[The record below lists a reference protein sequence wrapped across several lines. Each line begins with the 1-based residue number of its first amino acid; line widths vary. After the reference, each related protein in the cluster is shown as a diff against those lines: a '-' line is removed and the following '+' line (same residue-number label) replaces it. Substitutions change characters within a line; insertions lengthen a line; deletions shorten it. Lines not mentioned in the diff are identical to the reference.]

1 MQIKSLLPVVLLS
14 GAFALPAA
22 PTPLQYGSF
31 DRDFSIGGRAPIQ
44 VRNVEFVPGI
54 RGRAVHIPADGG
66 LIYRMDGSVLKKDR
80 GTLSL
85 WICQDATP
93 WGGLNFRDRDADE
106 NGIWSGRLHSSSRV
120 RPLFLSGL
128 FRINGGTFLEWVA
141 MGKFDYYPWIRQL
154 FAGEWHHV
162 ALTWD
167 RNAIKLYFDGHL
179 VSQKSAPSRPL

>member
-179 VSQKSAPSRPL
+179 VSQ

>member
-22 PTPLQYGSF
+22 PTPLPYGSF

-54 RGRAVHIPADGG
+54 RGRAVHIPADSG

-106 NGIWSGRLHSSSRV
+106 NGI
-120 RPLFLSGL
+120 
-128 FRINGGTFLEWVA
+128 
-141 MGKFDYYPWIRQL
+141 
-154 FAGEWHHV
+154 
-162 ALTWD
+162 
-167 RNAIKLYFDGHL
+167 
-179 VSQKSAPSRPL
+179 